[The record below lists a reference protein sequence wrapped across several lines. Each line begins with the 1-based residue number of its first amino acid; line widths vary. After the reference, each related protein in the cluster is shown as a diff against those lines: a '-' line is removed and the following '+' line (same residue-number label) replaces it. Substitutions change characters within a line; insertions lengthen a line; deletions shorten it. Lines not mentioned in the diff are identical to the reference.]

1 VNPLPVFFKTI
12 KKAMKD
18 YQYYTVND
26 FVDDAHFRNYVLQKD
41 ATDRAFWA
49 QWIAENAHKKELI
62 AEAEKLVLLLAAQTP
77 PSVSNTET
85 SQEWQ
90 KLWSRIEIQ
99 PQEISVEQADV
110 EPILQ
115 PIKGGKYRWLW
126 AAAAS
131 VALLATAFLFF
142 KKDTPP
148 EDKSGHTPQYQRY
161 SATQPDTFKK
171 TKEKTGTTID
181 FSDNTETAI
190 KTPFGKTQEVT
201 LPDGSRVLLNA
212 NSQLRFSKNWSK
224 TADRTVWLNGEAEFS
239 VKHYD
244 LPQGA
249 AQKFIVNTEGVK
261 VEVIGTRFNLMSR
274 GEKCKLALYEGK
286 VELLLTKHPEQESI
300 AITPNEVVQVDNGAV
315 VRISEM
321 KKVAV
326 YQAWT
331 KEHFEFDDTPLSE
344 VALLVEN
351 TYGVKFVFKEES
363 LKNKRLTASIP
374 DDDVAVLVKVIC
386 QIFNIQTQQ
395 NAKEIIFDKKS

>member
-1 VNPLPVFFKTI
+1 
-12 KKAMKD
+12 MKD

-26 FVDDAHFRNYVLQKD
+26 FIDDVGFRNYVLRKN
-41 ATDRAFWA
+41 ATDIAFWG

-62 AEAEKLVLLLAAQTP
+62 AEAEKLVLLFAAQTP
-77 PSVSNTET
+77 PFPNNRDASTLSDTET

-90 KLWSRIEIQ
+90 KLWSRIETQ
-99 PQEISVEQADV
+99 QQETAVEQ
-110 EPILQ
+110 PILEPVLE
-115 PIKGGKYRWLW
+115 PIKGVKNRWLW

-142 KKDTPP
+142 KKNLP
-148 EDKSGHTPQYQRY
+148 PQYP
-161 SATQPDTFKK
+161 SISEAKTDTFKVG
-171 TKEKTGTTID
+171 KEKTATTID
-181 FSDNTETAI
+181 FSGHTETSI
-190 KTPFGKTQEVT
+190 KTPFGKTQQVT
-201 LPDGSRVLLNA
+201 LPDGSTVLLNA

-224 TADRTVWLNGEAEFS
+224 TEARMVWLNGEAEFL

-244 LPQGA
+244 LPQGS
-249 AQKFIVNTEGVK
+249 AQKFIVHTEGVK

-286 VELLLTKHPEQESI
+286 VELQLTKHPEQENI

-315 VRISEM
+315 VRIIPI
-321 KKVAV
+321 KKVEV

-331 KEHFEFDDTPLSE
+331 KQHFEFDDTPLSE

-351 TYGVKFVFKEES
+351 TYGVKFVFKEEA

-386 QIFNIQTQQ
+386 QIFNIKNQQ
-395 NAKEIIFDKKS
+395 NAKEIIFDNKN

>member
-1 VNPLPVFFKTI
+1 
-12 KKAMKD
+12 MKD

-26 FVDDAHFRNYVLQKD
+26 FIDDAGFRNYVLRKN
-41 ATDRAFWA
+41 ATDIAFWA

-62 AEAEKLVLLLAAQTP
+62 AEAEKLVLLFAAQTP
-77 PSVSNTET
+77 PSVSDAET

-90 KLWSRIEIQ
+90 KLWSRIETQ
-99 PQEISVEQADV
+99 KQEIVVELPV
-110 EPILQ
+110 LEPVLQ
-115 PIKGGKYRWLW
+115 PIEGGKNRWLW

-142 KKDTPP
+142 KKNTTPLHW
-148 EDKSGHTPQYQRY
+148 ESFGQYQ
-161 SATQPDTFKK
+161 SISEAKTDTFKVG
-171 TKEKTGTTID
+171 KEKTATTID
-181 FSDNTETAI
+181 FSGNKETTI
-190 KTPFGKTQEVT
+190 KTPFGKTQQVT
-201 LPDGSRVLLNA
+201 LPDGSTVLLNA

-224 TADRTVWLNGEAEFS
+224 TEARMVWLNGEAEFS

-244 LPQGA
+244 LPQGS
-249 AQKFIVNTEGVK
+249 AQKFIVHTEGVK

-286 VELLLTKHPEQESI
+286 VELQLTKHPEQENI

-315 VRISEM
+315 VRIIPI
-321 KKVAV
+321 KKVEV

-331 KEHFEFDDTPLSE
+331 KQHFEFDDTPLSE

-351 TYGVKFVFKEES
+351 TYGVKFVFKEEA

-374 DDDVAVLVKVIC
+374 DDDVSVLVKVIC
-386 QIFNIQTQQ
+386 QIFNINNKQK
-395 NAKEIIFDKKS
+395 AKEIIFDNKN

>member
-1 VNPLPVFFKTI
+1 
-12 KKAMKD
+12 MKD

-26 FVDDAHFRNYVLQKD
+26 FVDDASFRNYVLRKEASD
-41 ATDRAFWA
+41 MAFWA
-49 QWIAENAHKKELI
+49 QWIAENRPKKELI
-62 AEAEKLVLLLAAQTP
+62 AEAEKLVLLFAAQTP
-77 PSVSNTET
+77 APLSNTET

-90 KLWSRIEIQ
+90 KLWARIEAQ
-99 PQEISVEQADV
+99 PQGNTQEIVVEQAV
-110 EPILQ
+110 LEPVLQ
-115 PIKGGKYRWLW
+115 PIKGGKHRWLW

-142 KKDTPP
+142 PKK
-148 EDKSGHTPQYQRY
+148 GTPQYP
-161 SATQPDTFKK
+161 SLSEAKTTTFEV
-171 TKEKTGTTID
+171 EKQQTATTID
-181 FSDNTETAI
+181 FSDNTETSI

-212 NSQLRFSKNWSK
+212 NSQVRFSKNWSK
-224 TADRTVWLNGEAEFS
+224 TEDRMVWLTGEAEFS

-244 LPQGA
+244 LPQGKT
-249 AQKFIVNTEGVK
+249 QKFIVHTEGVK

-286 VELLLTKHPEQESI
+286 VDLLLTKHPEQESI
-300 AITPNEVVQVDNGAV
+300 TITPNEVVQVDNGAV

-321 KKVAV
+321 KKVEV

-351 TYGVKFVFKEES
+351 TYGITFIFKEKT

-374 DDDVAVLVKVIC
+374 NDDVDILVKIIAN
-386 QIFNIQTQQ
+386 IFNIQAQQ
-395 NAKEIIFDKKS
+395 NGKEIIFDNKN

>member
-1 VNPLPVFFKTI
+1 
-12 KKAMKD
+12 MKE

-26 FVDDAHFRNYVLQKD
+26 FVDDAGFRNYVLRKNAAD
-41 ATDRAFWA
+41 ITFWA
-49 QWIAENAHKKELI
+49 QWILENSPKKELI
-62 AEAEKLVLLLAAQTP
+62 AEAEKLVLLFAAQTP
-77 PSVSNTET
+77 PSVSSTET
-85 SQEWQ
+85 GEEWQ
-90 KLWSRIEIQ
+90 KLWSRIEAQ
-99 PQEISVEQADV
+99 PQEIVAEQVEQPVV

-131 VALLATAFLFF
+131 VALLVTTFLFF
-142 KKDTPP
+142 KKNTPP
-148 EDKSGHTPQYQRY
+148 QYP
-161 SATQPDTFKK
+161 SIATAKTDTFKV
-171 TKEKTGTTID
+171 EKQTTATTID
-181 FSDNTETAI
+181 FSDNTETSI

-201 LPDGSRVLLNA
+201 LPDGSTVFLNA
-212 NSQLRFSKNWSK
+212 NSHLRFSKNWSK

-244 LPQGA
+244 LPQGT
-249 AQKFIVNTEGVK
+249 AQKFIVYTEGVE

-315 VRISEM
+315 VRISEI
-321 KKVAV
+321 KKVEV

-351 TYGVKFVFKEES
+351 TYGIKFIFKEAA

-374 DDDVAVLVKVIC
+374 DDDVTLLVKIIA
-386 QIFNIQTQQ
+386 QIFNIKTQQ
-395 NAKEIIFDKKS
+395 NGKEITFDNKI